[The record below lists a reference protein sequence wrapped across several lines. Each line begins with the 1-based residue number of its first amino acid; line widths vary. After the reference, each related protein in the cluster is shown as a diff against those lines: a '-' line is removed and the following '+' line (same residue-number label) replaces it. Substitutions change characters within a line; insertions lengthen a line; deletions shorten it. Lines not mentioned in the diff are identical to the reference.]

1 MSTSECRT
9 EKSKTS
15 VHTSG
20 CQCLHGWLLSGTQS
34 SESADNMHPLLIPAG
49 ILLFTS
55 LVRQPG
61 IASPLARKPAGPRPT
76 PPPGA
81 SVAVKKAAVKA
92 VVRKAI
98 ARKVKE
104 RAAKAEARV
113 RSHKPIRTNPVQ
125 IEHPDVLPASKAPEQ
140 AAVDAV
146 MTQVI
151 RENHPMPPPAAPTAP
166 VVPGGRTPKDAAKAL
181 QKFLLKTGR
190 FGTLK
195 DRPQEVILAQR
206 DLGVAPDG
214 IVGKRTR
221 AAAAKQGVALP
232 PVN

>member
-1 MSTSECRT
+1 
-9 EKSKTS
+9 
-15 VHTSG
+15 
-20 CQCLHGWLLSGTQS
+20 
-34 SESADNMHPLLIPAG
+34 
-49 ILLFTS
+49 
-55 LVRQPG
+55 
-61 IASPLARKPAGPRPT
+61 
-76 PPPGA
+76 
-81 SVAVKKAAVKA
+81 
-92 VVRKAI
+92 
-98 ARKVKE
+98 
-104 RAAKAEARV
+104 
-113 RSHKPIRTNPVQ
+113 VQ

-151 RENHPMPPPAAPTAP
+151 RENHPMPPPAAVPTAP

-206 DLGVAPDG
+206 DLGVAADG

>member
-1 MSTSECRT
+1 
-9 EKSKTS
+9 
-15 VHTSG
+15 
-20 CQCLHGWLLSGTQS
+20 
-34 SESADNMHPLLIPAG
+34 MHPLLIPAG

-61 IASPLARKPAGPRPT
+61 TASPLQKPRPRPVGPRPN
-76 PPPGA
+76 PPPA
-81 SVAVKKAAVKA
+81 APLRAAAKKAAVKA

-98 ARKVKE
+98 ARKVRE
-104 RAAKAEARV
+104 RAAK
-113 RSHKPIRTNPVQ
+113 STNPVQ

-151 RENHPMPPPAAPTAP
+151 RESLPMPPPAAPTAP
-166 VVPGGRTPKDAAKAL
+166 VVPGGRSPKDAAKAL